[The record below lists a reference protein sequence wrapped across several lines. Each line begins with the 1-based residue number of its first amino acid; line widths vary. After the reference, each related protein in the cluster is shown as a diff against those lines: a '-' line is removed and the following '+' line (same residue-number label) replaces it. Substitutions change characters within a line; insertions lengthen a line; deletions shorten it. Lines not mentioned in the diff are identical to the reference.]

1 MNTMGPDDIPLF
13 AMLKSRMGYLSE
25 RQKVIAQNVANGDTP
40 DYQPRDLKAYSFKAT
55 LDQQAGG
62 QPYRGGQVSGTSVNG
77 VQMMATSATHLAPSK
92 PASAW
97 RSPQSADS
105 ETTLDGNSVTLE
117 DQMLK
122 MTDARMNY
130 DAAISFYQKSMNML
144 RQAARKP
151 NG

>member
-1 MNTMGPDDIPLF
+1 MIAMGPDDIPLF
-13 AMLKSRMGYLSE
+13 GMLKSRLGYLTE
-25 RQKVIAQNVANGDTP
+25 RQKLVAQNVANADTP
-40 DYQPRDLKAYSFKAT
+40 GYRPSDLKPYSF
-55 LDQQAGG
+55 QASLMNQSSGAA
-62 QPYRGGQVSGTSVNG
+62 YRGGPSAPTSGVA
-77 VQMMATSATHLAPSK
+77 MMATSAAHMAPAK
-92 PASAW
+92 APSAW
-97 RSPQSADS
+97 RETSGTDS
-105 ETTLDGNSVTLE
+105 EVTLDGNAVSLE

>member
-1 MNTMGPDDIPLF
+1 MGPDDIPLF

-55 LDQQAGG
+55 LDQQATG
-62 QPYRGGQVSGTSVNG
+62 QPYRGGPVSGPSTNG
-77 VQMMATSATHLAPSK
+77 VQMMATSAAHMAPTR
-92 PASAW
+92 PAGVW
-97 RSPQSADS
+97 RAPEGPDS

-122 MTDARMNY
+122 MSDARMNY
-130 DAAISFYQKSMNML
+130 DAAIGFYQKSMQML
-144 RQAARKP
+144 KTSTRRP
-151 NG
+151 GG

>member
-1 MNTMGPDDIPLF
+1 MSDMGPDDIPIF
-13 AMLKSRMGYLSE
+13 AMLKSRMGYLSQ

-55 LDQQAGG
+55 LDQQASG
-62 QPYRGGQVSGTSVNG
+62 QPYRGGPVSPTATNG
-77 VQMMATSATHLAPSK
+77 VQMMATSATHMAPAK
-92 PASAW
+92 PVSPW
-97 RSPQSADS
+97 RSPEQADS

-130 DAAISFYQKSMNML
+130 DAAVGFYQKSMQML
-144 RQAARKP
+144 KTSTRRP
-151 NG
+151 GG

>member
-1 MNTMGPDDIPLF
+1 MIAMGPDDIPLF
-13 AMLKSRMGYLSE
+13 GMLKSRLGYLTE
-25 RQKVIAQNVANGDTP
+25 RQKLVAQNVANADTP
-40 DYQPRDLKAYSFKAT
+40 GYRPSDLKAFSF
-55 LDQQAGG
+55 QASLMNQSAGSA
-62 QPYRGGQVSGTSVNG
+62 YRGGPVAPTSGVA
-77 VQMMATSATHLAPSK
+77 MMATSASHMAPSK
-92 PASAW
+92 APSAW
-97 RSPQSADS
+97 RETAGPDS
-105 ETTLDGNSVTLE
+105 ETTLDGNAVSLE

>member
-1 MNTMGPDDIPLF
+1 MNIMGPDDIPLF

-40 DYQPRDLKAYSFKAT
+40 DYQPRDLKSYSFKAT
-55 LDQQAGG
+55 LDQQAAG
-62 QPYRGGQVSGTSVNG
+62 QPYRGGPVSQPASTG
-77 VQMMATSATHLAPSK
+77 VQMMATSATHMAPTR
-92 PASAW
+92 PASVW
-97 RSPQSADS
+97 RSPEGPDS

-130 DAAISFYQKSMNML
+130 DAAVSFYQKSMAML
-144 RQAARKP
+144 KTSTRRP
-151 NG
+151 GG

>member
-1 MNTMGPDDIPLF
+1 MSRMGPDAIPLF

-55 LDQQAGG
+55 LDQQRAG
-62 QPYRGGQVSGTSVNG
+62 QPYRGGPVSPTATNG
-77 VQMMATSATHLAPSK
+77 VQMMATSATHIAPPKTVS
-92 PASAW
+92 PW
-97 RSPQSADS
+97 RSPQGPDS

-130 DAAISFYQKSMNML
+130 DAAVGFYQKSMQML
-144 RQAARKP
+144 KTSMRRP
-151 NG
+151 GG

>member
-1 MNTMGPDDIPLF
+1 MGPDDIPLF
-13 AMLKSRMGYLSE
+13 AMLKSRMGYLSQ

-55 LDQQAGG
+55 LDQQATG
-62 QPYRGGQVSGTSVNG
+62 QPYRGGTVSPTATNG
-77 VQMMATSATHLAPSK
+77 VQMMATSAAHMAPSK
-92 PASAW
+92 PVQPLALAG
-97 RSPQSADS
+97 RSDS

-130 DAAISFYQKSMNML
+130 DAAVGFYQKSMAML
-144 RQAARKP
+144 KTSTRRP
-151 NG
+151 GG